1 MTDIIIRRAVR
12 EDVPFLLDIY
22 NYEVVNSAATL
33 DLNPRTLDEWYA
45 WYEAHQTDLHPL
57 FVAECAKAGTVLGYS
72 SFSPFRSKE
81 GYRSTVEL
89 SIYVS
94 KDARGRGVATMLLE
108 ALVDH
113 AWASDEIHLVISI
126 ITSENVPSMHLHRKF
141 GFTYRGT
148 LHEVGH
154 KMGRYVGISI
164 YELMV

>member
-22 NYEVVNSAATL
+22 NHEVLNSAATL
-33 DLNPRTLDEWYA
+33 DLTPRTLDEWYA
-45 WYEAHQTDLHPL
+45 WFEAHQTELHPL
-57 FVAECAKAGTVLGYS
+57 FVAESAETGAVLGYS

-94 KDARGRGVATMLLE
+94 GDARGKGVATKLLE

-113 AWASDEIHLVISI
+113 AWASDEIHLVVSV

-148 LHEVGH
+148 LHEVGY
-154 KMGRYVGISI
+154 KMGRYVGISM

>member
-12 EDVPFLLDIY
+12 EDVPHLLDIY
-22 NYEVVNSAATL
+22 NYEVVNGVSTL
-33 DLNPRTLDEWYA
+33 DLTPRTLDEWNA
-45 WYEAHQTDLHPL
+45 WFDAHQSDLHPL
-57 FVAECAKAGTVLGYS
+57 FVAECPETGAVLGYS
-72 SFSPFRSKE
+72 SFSPFRPKE
-81 GYRSTVEL
+81 AYCSTVEL

-94 KDARGRGVATMLLE
+94 RDARGRGVATKLLE

-113 AWASDEIHLVISI
+113 AWASDEIHLVVSV

-148 LHEVGH
+148 LHEVGYKH
-154 KMGRYVGISI
+154 GRYLNISM